1 MRWDGTREAA
11 PLICGL
17 YRRGFPDP
25 QARLPGPVLKGFPAR
40 PNALPMM
47 TDDQVLD
54 EFRAADALL
63 EGHFILSSG
72 RHSPV
77 FLQKMRV
84 FQYPDRTER
93 ICRALADKIRERF
106 GEVDLVVS
114 PAMGGIIPGY
124 ETARAL
130 GCPAVFVEREDGEF
144 RLRRG
149 FRIPEGA
156 RIVMVE
162 DIVTTGLS
170 SRECIAAIRRH
181 PGELLGAA
189 CLIDRSNGKA
199 DIGVPLVALVTL
211 DVPDYAAD
219 ALPPELAALPAEKP
233 GSRDLKA

>member
-1 MRWDGTREAA
+1 MAVA
-11 PLICGL
+11 
-17 YRRGFPDP
+17 
-25 QARLPGPVLKGFPAR
+25 
-40 PNALPMM
+40 M
-47 TDDQVLD
+47 TMTEDQVLD
-54 EFRAADALL
+54 EFRASDALL

-72 RHSPV
+72 RHSPI

-84 FQYPDRTER
+84 FQFPDRTER
-93 ICRALADKIRERF
+93 ICRALAEKIRARF

-124 ETARAL
+124 EPARAL
-130 GCPAVFVEREDGEF
+130 GCPAVFVEREEGEF

-156 RIVMVE
+156 RVVMVE

-181 PGELLGAA
+181 SADLLGAA
-189 CLIDRSNGKA
+189 CLIDRSNGRA

-211 DVPDYAAD
+211 DVPDYPAG

>member
-1 MRWDGTREAA
+1 
-11 PLICGL
+11 
-17 YRRGFPDP
+17 
-25 QARLPGPVLKGFPAR
+25 
-40 PNALPMM
+40 MM
-47 TDDQVLD
+47 TTDQVLD
-54 EFRAADALL
+54 EFRASDALL
-63 EGHFILSSG
+63 EGHFVLSSG

-93 ICRALADKIRERF
+93 ICRALAEQIRDQF
-106 GEVDLVVS
+106 GKVDLIVS

-130 GCPAVFVEREDGEF
+130 GCPAVFVEREEGEF

-156 RIVMVE
+156 GIVMVE

-170 SRECIAAIRRH
+170 SRECIAAIRRYS
-181 PGELLGAA
+181 GNLLGAA
-189 CLIDRSNGKA
+189 CLIDRSNGRA
-199 DIGVPLVALVTL
+199 DIGVPLVALVTM
-211 DVPDYAAD
+211 DVPDYAPD

>member
-1 MRWDGTREAA
+1 MA
-11 PLICGL
+11 
-17 YRRGFPDP
+17 
-25 QARLPGPVLKGFPAR
+25 VS
-40 PNALPMM
+40 NMM
-47 TDDQVLD
+47 TTDQVLD
-54 EFRAADALL
+54 EVRASDALL

-93 ICRALADKIRERF
+93 ICRALAEQIRARF
-106 GEVDLVVS
+106 GEVDLIVS

-130 GCPAVFVEREDGEF
+130 GCPAVFVEREEGEF

-170 SRECIAAIRRH
+170 SRECIAAIRRYS
-181 PGELLGAA
+181 GNLLGAA
-189 CLIDRSNGKA
+189 CLIDRSNGRA
-199 DIGVPLVALVTL
+199 DIGVPLVALVAM
-211 DVPDYAAD
+211 DVPDYAPD
-219 ALPPELAALPAEKP
+219 ALPPALAALPAEKP